1 MTVRRRWLLPAAVGL
16 VLAACA
22 GPAAPSSSPSPSTA
36 PSASTPVLPSVD
48 PSVGASAAPSASA
61 DVPEPG
67 QPFDADAV
75 LRLMRESR
83 RPGGVPELIQTAEV
97 AGQVAAMLWTIDGR
111 PWEVG
116 SAGASC
122 HLGSCTLELAGRGPA
137 MSGEDVWTFDVARGP
152 VALVSADLHALPPGL
167 AERLDEAARAGD
179 DEGLLEGLIAT
190 SARWLPPPDDGRF
203 LVAYRSGDEEG
214 SCAREATVDLASGE
228 VEISEATGC

>member
-1 MTVRRRWLLPAAVGL
+1 MTVRRRWLLPATVGL

-22 GPAAPSSSPSPSTA
+22 GPAAPSPSPSTV
-36 PSASTPVLPSVD
+36 ASTPVLPSVRA
-48 PSVGASAAPSASA
+48 SVAASAAPSAAA

-83 RPGGVPELIQTAEV
+83 RPGGVPERIQTAEV

-122 HLGSCTLELAGRGPA
+122 NFDSCTLELGGRGPGMA
-137 MSGEDVWTFDVARGP
+137 GEDVWTFDVGRGP
-152 VALVSADLHALPPGL
+152 VALVSADLHALPPEL
-167 AERLDEAARAGD
+167 AERLDEAARAAD

-190 SARWLPPPDDGRF
+190 SARWLPPPDEGRF
-203 LVAYRSGDEEG
+203 VVAYRSGDEEG

-228 VEISEATGC
+228 VEISEGTGC